1 MKKKI
6 IPKTAAFAMAAAL
19 VIPTTVCAAPSTTA
33 PIEMSVKQDGK
44 AHKVFVFGQ
53 SLALVSTDGSIEIS
67 CMGPVGRVD
76 VMIDGVL
83 TKNVASI
90 DIPAS
95 QQTKMVLD
103 ENSIIVKN
111 VTAESGEAV
120 KKQIS
125 DAYASGAASI
135 DLASLAGVTAYKVST
150 DGQVE
155 DASGKAV
162 TSNEIGMS
170 VSSTESASVSFEE
183 ELKEIENAEQEAKAA
198 AAAKAEAEAIA
209 AKAAEEERVAVAIKE
224 AIEAASKDKESS
236 SGGSTGGNGGS
247 TTTNPPTTPTDPE
260 ETDK

>member
-1 MKKKI
+1 MKKRI

-19 VIPTTVCAAPSTTA
+19 VMPITVCAAPLAAA

-111 VTAESGEAV
+111 VTAKSGEAV
-120 KKQIS
+120 KKQIG

-135 DLASLAGVTAYKVST
+135 NLASLAGVTAYKVNA

-162 TSNEIGMS
+162 TSTEIGMS
-170 VSSTESASVSFEE
+170 VSSTEAVSVSFEE
-183 ELKEIENAEQEAKAA
+183 VMNEFEI
-198 AAAKAEAEAIA
+198 
-209 AKAAEEERVAVAIKE
+209 V
-224 AIEAASKDKESS
+224 
-236 SGGSTGGNGGS
+236 
-247 TTTNPPTTPTDPE
+247 
-260 ETDK
+260 

>member
-1 MKKKI
+1 M
-6 IPKTAAFAMAAAL
+6 
-19 VIPTTVCAAPSTTA
+19 
-33 PIEMSVKQDGK
+33 
-44 AHKVFVFGQ
+44 
-53 SLALVSTDGSIEIS
+53 STDGSIEIS

-209 AKAAEEERVAVAIKE
+209 AKAAEEARVAAAIKE

-247 TTTNPPTTPTDPE
+247 TTTNPPTDPE